1 MGENEMEIIILVI
14 VIMASLFMLF
24 VGCCCWGMAKA
35 LNEELKCYG
44 QEKEKQHRRK
54 LRDKLSESGKRK
66 KMCILKKGKV

>member
-1 MGENEMEIIILVI
+1 MEIIILVI

-24 VGCCCWGMAKA
+24 VGCCWGMAKA

-54 LRDKLSESGKRK
+54 LNFATSCRKVEKRR
-66 KMCILKKGKV
+66 KGVF

>member
-54 LRDKLSESGKRK
+54 LNFATSCRKVEKRR
-66 KMCILKKGKV
+66 KGVF

>member
-1 MGENEMEIIILVI
+1 MEIIILVI

-24 VGCCCWGMAKA
+24 VGCCWGMAKA

-44 QEKEKQHRRK
+44 QEKEKRHRRK
-54 LRDKLSESGKRK
+54 LRDKLSESGKKK